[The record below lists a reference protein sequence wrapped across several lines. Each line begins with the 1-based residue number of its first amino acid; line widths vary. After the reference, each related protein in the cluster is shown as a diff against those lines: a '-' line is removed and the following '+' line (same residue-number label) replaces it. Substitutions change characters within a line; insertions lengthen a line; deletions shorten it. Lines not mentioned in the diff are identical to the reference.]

1 MQLQKYEKADA
12 SGPKPESDTSL
23 VTPGSIPNLPV
34 EMVTTA
40 SRLAAV
46 VQELSSQRMVS
57 VDTESN
63 SFHRYPERL
72 CLIQLASEN
81 GIYVVDPLAVDDITP
96 LGALLADDRIE
107 KVIHSADYDI
117 RSLDRQYGFRVRN
130 LFDTAIAAQF
140 INFTQLGLSAL
151 LQNLLGKTLTKTKR
165 LQRADWSLRPLT
177 AEALAYASDD
187 VRYLLTLREVLAQ
200 RLALLR
206 RLDWVGEECAR
217 LATVR
222 YAAPERE
229 RLFLR
234 LKGASALDPKGLAV
248 LKTLALFREKEALRL
263 GRPPFWVLA
272 DKALVF
278 LATNPKAR
286 LEDVPGLGSHA
297 ISRWGQGLRGVV
309 QEGLKS
315 PPVYL
320 PKGTRQIPTTKEQA
334 RLKALKGWR
343 TEQAQRLGLDP
354 PLLWPTV
361 SLERLARAPNTL
373 EAEISLPDV
382 RAWQRDEFA
391 SSLRAYL
398 ESFP

>member
-1 MQLQKYEKADA
+1 MQLQRYEKADA
-12 SGPKPESDTSL
+12 SGPEPEFDTHP

-40 SRLAAV
+40 SRLAAA

-81 GIYVVDPLAVDDITP
+81 IIYVVDPLAVDDITP

-107 KVIHSADYDI
+107 KIIHSADYDI

-140 INFTQLGLSAL
+140 INFTQLGLSSL
-151 LQNLLGKTLTKTKR
+151 LQNLLSKTLTKTKR
-165 LQRADWSLRPLT
+165 LQRADWSIRPLT
-177 AEALAYASDD
+177 TEALAYASDD
-187 VRYLLTLREVLAQ
+187 VRYLLTLREVLAK

-206 RLDWVGEECAR
+206 RLDWVDEECAR
-217 LATVR
+217 LAKVR
-222 YAAPERE
+222 YVAPERE

-234 LKGASALDPKGLAV
+234 LKGASALDPKRLAV
-248 LKTLALFREKEALRL
+248 LKTLAMFREKEALRL

-297 ISRWGQGLRGVV
+297 ISRWGQGLRGAV

-320 PKGTRQIPTTKEQA
+320 PKGTRQILTTKEQA

-343 TEQAQRLGLDP
+343 TEQAQRLDLDP

-361 SLERLARAPNTL
+361 SLERLARAPDTL
-373 EAEISLPDV
+373 GEEISLPDV